1 MVNNISAN
9 GLSKNVT
16 ITNPLGLHARS
27 AAKIAKLVK
36 KARSKVWIIKDKDK
50 ADASRI
56 IDVLSLAGIKDSE
69 LTLLIDDPS
78 DIEILNDLEQL
89 IKDGFG
95 E

>member
-1 MVNNISAN
+1 MAKNGSAI

-36 KARSKVWIIKDKDK
+36 KARSKVWIIKGKNQ

-56 IDVLSLAGIKDSE
+56 IDVLSLAAIPDSK
-69 LTLLIDDPS
+69 LTVFIEDPS
-78 DIEILNDLEQL
+78 DIDILNDLAQL

>member
-1 MVNNISAN
+1 MVDNKSAI
-9 GLSKNVT
+9 GHSKNVT
-16 ITNPLGLHARS
+16 IANPLGLHARS

-56 IDVLSLAGIKDSE
+56 IDTLSLAAIKDSE

-78 DIEILNDLEQL
+78 DIKILNDLARL
-89 IKDGFG
+89 IENGFG

>member
-1 MVNNISAN
+1 MVDNNSAI
-9 GLSKNVT
+9 GHSKNVT
-16 ITNPLGLHARS
+16 IANSLGLHARS

-36 KARSKVWIIKDKDK
+36 KASSKVWIIKDKYK

-56 IDVLSLAGIKDSE
+56 IDTLSLAAIKDSE

-78 DIEILNDLEQL
+78 DIEILNDLAKL
-89 IKDGFG
+89 IENGFG

>member
-1 MVNNISAN
+1 MVNNISAT

-36 KARSKVWIIKDKDK
+36 KARSNVWIIKNKDK

-56 IDVLSLAGIKDSE
+56 IDILSLACIKDSKM
-69 LTLLIDDPS
+69 TLLIDDQS
-78 DIEILNDLEQL
+78 DIKILNDLVRL
-89 IKDGFG
+89 IENGFG

>member
-1 MVNNISAN
+1 MVKNDSVIA
-9 GLSKNVT
+9 LSKNVT

-36 KARSKVWIIKDKDK
+36 KARSKVWIIKGKDK

-69 LTLLIDDPS
+69 LTVLIDDPS
-78 DIEILNDLEQL
+78 DIDILNDLERL
-89 IKDGFG
+89 IENGFG

>member
-1 MVNNISAN
+1 MLDNNSAT
-9 GLSKNVT
+9 GLSRNVT

-36 KARSKVWIIKDKDK
+36 KARSKVWIVKDKDK

-56 IDVLSLAGIKDSE
+56 IDILSLAGMKDSK

-78 DIEILNDLEQL
+78 DIDILNDLAQL
-89 IKDGFG
+89 IENGFG

>member
-1 MVNNISAN
+1 MIKNNSVA

-36 KARSKVWIIKDKDK
+36 KARSKVWITKGGEK
-50 ADASRI
+50 ADASRV
-56 IDVLSLAGIKDSE
+56 IDLLCLAGIKDSK
-69 LTLLIDDPS
+69 LTLLIDDPR
-78 DIEILNDLEQL
+78 DIEILNGLEQL

>member
-1 MVNNISAN
+1 MLKHNSGI

-36 KARSKVWIIKDKDK
+36 KAKSKVWIIKDKEK
-50 ADASRI
+50 ADASRM
-56 IDVLSLAGIKDSE
+56 IDILSLAGIKDSK

-78 DIEILNDLEQL
+78 DIDILNDLAQL
-89 IKDGFG
+89 IENSSG

>member
-1 MVNNISAN
+1 MIKNNSVV

-36 KARSKVWIIKDKDK
+36 KARSNVWIIKDKDK
-50 ADASRI
+50 ANASSI
-56 IDVLSLAGIKDSE
+56 IDILSLAGIKDSE
-69 LTLLIDDPS
+69 LTLLIEDAS
-78 DIEILNDLEQL
+78 DIDILNDLAQL
-89 IKDGFG
+89 IEDGFG

>member
-1 MVNNISAN
+1 MVNNNLAI
-9 GLSKNVT
+9 GPSKNVT

-56 IDVLSLAGIKDSE
+56 IDVLSLAGIKDSK

-78 DIEILNDLEQL
+78 DIEILNDLARL
-89 IKDGFG
+89 IENGFG

>member
-1 MVNNISAN
+1 MGNNITAI

-36 KARSKVWIIKDKDK
+36 KARSKVWIIKNKDK

-56 IDVLSLAGIKDSE
+56 IDILSLAAIKDSK
-69 LTLLIDDPS
+69 LTLLIEDPS
-78 DIEILNDLEQL
+78 DIDILNDLAQL
-89 IKDGFG
+89 IENGFG

>member
-1 MVNNISAN
+1 MVNNIPAIE
-9 GLSKNVT
+9 LSKNVS

-36 KARSKVWIIKDKDK
+36 NARSKVWIIKGEDR

-56 IDVLSLAGIKDSE
+56 IDILSLAGIKGST

-78 DIEILNDLEQL
+78 DIDILNDLAQL
-89 IKDGFG
+89 IENGFG

>member
-1 MVNNISAN
+1 MFDNNSAI
-9 GLSKNVT
+9 GHSKNVT
-16 ITNPLGLHARS
+16 IANPLGLHARS

-36 KARSKVWIIKDKDK
+36 KARSKVWIIKDKYK

-56 IDVLSLAGIKDSE
+56 IDILSLAAIKDSE

-78 DIEILNDLEQL
+78 DIEILNDLAKL
-89 IKDGFG
+89 IENGFG

>member
-1 MVNNISAN
+1 MVKNDPAT

-36 KARSKVWIIKDKDK
+36 KARSKVWIIKGKDK

-56 IDVLSLAGIKDSE
+56 IDVLSLAAITDSK

-78 DIEILNDLEQL
+78 DLDILNDLARL
-89 IKDGFG
+89 IKNGFG

>member
-1 MVNNISAN
+1 MIKNNSVI
-9 GLSKNVT
+9 GFSKNVT

-36 KARSKVWIIKDKDK
+36 KARSKVWIIKGEHK

-56 IDVLSLAGIKDSE
+56 IDLLSLAGIKNSE
-69 LTLLIDDPS
+69 LTLVIDDPS
-78 DIEILNDLEQL
+78 DIDILNDLAQL
-89 IKDGFG
+89 IENGFG

>member
-1 MVNNISAN
+1 MVKNNSAIV
-9 GLSKNVT
+9 LSKNVT

-50 ADASRI
+50 ADTSRI
-56 IDVLSLAGIKDSE
+56 IDVLSLAGIKDSK

-78 DIEILNDLEQL
+78 DIEILNDLARL
-89 IKDGFG
+89 IENGFG

>member
-1 MVNNISAN
+1 MVNNISTI

-36 KARSKVWIIKDKDK
+36 KARSKVWIIKNKDK

-56 IDVLSLAGIKDSE
+56 IDILSLAAIEDSK
-69 LTLLIDDPS
+69 LTLLIEDPS
-78 DIEILNDLEQL
+78 DIDILNDLAQL
-89 IKDGFG
+89 IENGFG